1 MDLRWPLRIAEE
13 RRDGVLVLT
22 LTGRLGVESA
32 GRLGAVTAEAIH
44 RLGARLVID
53 LAGVD
58 YVSSAGLKALAEA
71 ARQCVGEGG
80 ALVLCGV
87 VDAVRMAVDLGGLA
101 AEVPIEASRDLAI
114 IRVAST
120 PLPKGQTVTHVDSDP

>member
-13 RRDGVLVLT
+13 GRDGVLVLT

-32 GRLGAVTAEAIH
+32 VRLEAAAAEAVQ
-44 RLGARLVID
+44 RRDTRLVID

-71 ARQCVGEGG
+71 ARLCAGAGG

-87 VDAVRMAVDLGGLA
+87 VEAVRIAVDLGGLA
-101 AEVPIEASRDLAI
+101 AQVPIEPSRDLAI
-114 IRVAST
+114 ERAATT
-120 PLPKGQTVTHVDSDP
+120 PAP